1 MKSQSSKP
9 SLCSVSW
16 RCACMGGGADIV
28 IKSTT
33 ACMSSP
39 HSPLICQPRSD
50 DLLCKY
56 MQNIWIR
63 PLHTL
68 SSNFLLFHTLGLLTL
83 SPHTPSRL
91 RVFPFQRWSK
101 TNYINCSAK
110 SFKMITADG
119 SVLCWTQN
127 AAAATKQTLHGVW
140 EMREAMWGRGG
151 VYLYVCVEKSFSL
164 WFMPLSRLGYESGM
178 MLHRAALQIMLAH
191 LKRADLCSLSG
202 STSIFFFPPPPP

>member
-1 MKSQSSKP
+1 MKLKSRSSKP
-9 SLCSVSW
+9 LFCSVSW
-16 RCACMGGGADIV
+16 WCACMGGGADIV

-33 ACMSSP
+33 ACVSSP

-50 DLLCKY
+50 DRLRKY

-91 RVFPFQRWSK
+91 RVFPFQRRSK

-110 SFKMITADG
+110 SFKMITAD
-119 SVLCWTQN
+119 SSILCFNRISREKPQN
-127 AAAATKQTLHGVW
+127 KPGTVCERWGKWCEGEEVCMCV
-140 EMREAMWGRGG
+140 MRK
-151 VYLYVCVEKSFSL
+151 VFPC
-164 WFMPLSRLGYESGM
+164 
-178 MLHRAALQIMLAH
+178 
-191 LKRADLCSLSG
+191 DLCLFPG
-202 STSIFFFPPPPP
+202 WDMNLGWCSTEQHSR